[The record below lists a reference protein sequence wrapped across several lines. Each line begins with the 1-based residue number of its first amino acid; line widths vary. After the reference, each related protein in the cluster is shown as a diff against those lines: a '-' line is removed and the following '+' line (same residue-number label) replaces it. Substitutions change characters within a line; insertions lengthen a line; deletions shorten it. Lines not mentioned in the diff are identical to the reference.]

1 MSKSSEQRE
10 LQFPFD
16 DGLHNLRDDRDIMS
30 MPYFASGAKG
40 KVVQH
45 IRVELETPNDSA
57 WVDIKGTQD
66 GIADLFDK
74 RVLLWIRMMI
84 DQSRRDGREVSRT
97 VVFAPYDYFHALGNR
112 RPSKK
117 DYEAFDRSLD
127 RLKGTY
133 IKSSVDAVLPNG
145 DVIRGNM
152 RRGWI
157 DEADY
162 IEHHGA
168 TRTTRRGVRI
178 RVSEWLFALWME
190 DGKALSVP
198 REYFQ
203 IKSPLKMRIYELCRR
218 FVGHQRI
225 PVRMNLALFHKRL
238 NGGEGRP
245 TDIKKKIREIH
256 EDGGL
261 LGYDIVL
268 EPHKKRTPPG
278 RVMVRMTNIKLSPRL
293 RPVK

>member
-1 MSKSSEQRE
+1 MSKYSEQQE
-10 LQFPFD
+10 LQFPVD
-16 DGLHNLRDDRDIMS
+16 DGLHKLRDDRDIMS
-30 MPYFASGAKG
+30 MPYFAAGAKG
-40 KVVQH
+40 KVIQS
-45 IRVELETPNDSA
+45 IRVELETAKDNS

-74 RVLLWIRMMI
+74 RILLWIRMMI
-84 DQSRRDGREVSRT
+84 DQSRLNGREVSRT
-97 VVFAPYDYFHALGNR
+97 VVFSPNDYFQAIGNR

-117 DYEAFDRSLD
+117 DYVAFEKSLD

-133 IKSSVDAVLPNG
+133 LKSSVDAVLPSG
-145 DVIRGNM
+145 DVLRGNT

-168 TRTTRRGVRI
+168 HRITRRGVRI

-190 DGKALSVP
+190 DSRALAVP

-203 IKSPLKMRIYELCRR
+203 ISSPISMRIYELCRR
-218 FVGHQRI
+218 FVGTQRA
-225 PVRMNLALFHKRL
+225 PVRMNLELFHKRL

-245 TDIKKKIREIH
+245 TDIKRKIRDIH
-256 EDGGL
+256 EAGGI
-261 LGYDIVL
+261 LGYDVML
-268 EPHKKRTPPG
+268 EPHRPRTSTR
-278 RVMVRMTNIKLSPRL
+278 RVIVRMVNLKTQPRL
-293 RPVK
+293 ASVK